1 MAAKKKLID
10 KTPTIMVILLCGL
23 MFVSNIISS
32 ALQVLFRRKNWRDFL
47 RETGQIR
54 VIEMPDMIE

>member
-32 ALQVLFRRKNWRDFL
+32 ALQVLFRRKNWNDFL
-47 RETGQIR
+47 REAKQIR
-54 VIEMPDMIE
+54 VIEMPDMTE